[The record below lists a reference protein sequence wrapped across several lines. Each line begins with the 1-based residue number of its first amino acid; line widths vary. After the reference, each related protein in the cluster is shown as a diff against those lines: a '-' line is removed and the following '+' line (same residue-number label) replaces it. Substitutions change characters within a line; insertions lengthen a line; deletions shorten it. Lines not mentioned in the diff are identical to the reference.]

1 MAWAWLESSVSSAT
15 MERRLPTTKFV
26 APVRTRMKQA
36 AS

>member
-26 APVRTRMKQA
+26 TPVRMRMQTA